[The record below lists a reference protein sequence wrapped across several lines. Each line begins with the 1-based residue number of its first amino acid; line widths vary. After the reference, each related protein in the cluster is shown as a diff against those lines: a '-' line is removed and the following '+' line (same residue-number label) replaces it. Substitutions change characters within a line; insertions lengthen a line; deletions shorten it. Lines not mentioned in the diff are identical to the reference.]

1 MIEFSL
7 EWAYYYVM
15 MLMISTML
23 LVMLINIIIN
33 EIMRIICKVNNR
45 VIDARFWCR
54 RYRDAKVAE
63 LCKRL
68 DRSESEEERNR
79 IFDEM
84 REYRDTYIRN
94 RRRL

>member
-7 EWAYYYVM
+7 EWAYYYVT
-15 MLMISTML
+15 MLILGTML
-23 LVMLINIIIN
+23 LVVLISIIVT
-33 EIMRIICKVNNR
+33 EIMRIIVKLHNR
-45 VIDARFWCR
+45 VVDDRFWCR
-54 RYRDAKVAE
+54 RYRDTKVAE

-68 DRSESEEERNR
+68 DLSESEEERDR

-84 REYRDTYIRN
+84 REYRNTYIRN

>member
-7 EWAYYYVM
+7 EWVYYYVM
-15 MLMISTML
+15 MLMVSTML

-33 EIMRIICKVNNR
+33 EIMRIICKLNNR
-45 VIDARFWCR
+45 LIDDRFWCR
-54 RYRDAKVAE
+54 RYRDTKVAE

-68 DRSESEEERNR
+68 DLSESEEERDR
-79 IFDEM
+79 IFNEM
-84 REYRDTYIRN
+84 REYRDTYLKN

>member
-7 EWAYYYVM
+7 DWAYYYVT
-15 MLMISTML
+15 MLTISTLL
-23 LVMLINIIIN
+23 LVMLINIVIN

-45 VIDARFWCR
+45 LIYDRFWCR
-54 RYRDAKVAE
+54 RYRDTKVAE

-68 DRSESEEERNR
+68 DLSESEEERDR
-79 IFDEM
+79 IFNEM
-84 REYRDTYIRN
+84 REYRDTYLKN

>member
-15 MLMISTML
+15 MLMVSTML

-33 EIMRIICKVNNR
+33 EIMRIICKLNNR
-45 VIDARFWCR
+45 LIDDRFWCR
-54 RYRDAKVAE
+54 RYRDTKVAE

-68 DRSESEEERNR
+68 DLSESEEERDR
-79 IFDEM
+79 IFNEM
-84 REYRDTYIRN
+84 REYRDTYLKN

>member
-15 MLMISTML
+15 MLMISTLL

-45 VIDARFWCR
+45 VIDDRFWCR
-54 RYRDAKVAE
+54 RYRDAKVTE

-68 DRSESEEERNR
+68 DLSESEEERDR

-84 REYRDTYIRN
+84 REYRDTYLRN